1 MKSNRLSAWLA
12 FALMLGA
19 TPDAPA
25 HDAGAEMAT
34 AARRFLASLS
44 EAQRAKTTFSFAD
57 EERRNW
63 AFVPKDRAG
72 LPVKEMTTEQRRLG
86 MELLRSAM
94 SDHGFRKATNI
105 ISLELILKDLEGPG
119 ARFDRNPELYYF
131 SVFGQPSADRP
142 WGFRIEGHHL
152 SVNLAL
158 AGGDLISV
166 TPSFFGSNP
175 AEVRRGP
182 RSGLRVLAEE
192 EDAARVLLRA
202 LDEAQ
207 RRVAVV
213 SASAPADIITGN
225 QRMVTALEPVGISGD
240 ALSEYQR
247 VLLRKLIGTYVRR
260 FRPEVADDDLRK
272 IEKAG
277 IERVRFAWYG
287 GDERGAK
294 HYYRVQGPTFLLEY
308 DNTQNEGNHIH
319 SVWRDFGNDFG
330 DDILKRHYLQS
341 PHHEATQK

>member
-119 ARFDRNPELYYF
+119 RGVGT
-131 SVFGQPSADRP
+131 S
-142 WGFRIEGHHL
+142 
-152 SVNLAL
+152 
-158 AGGDLISV
+158 DL
-166 TPSFFGSNP
+166 
-175 AEVRRGP
+175 
-182 RSGLRVLAEE
+182 
-192 EDAARVLLRA
+192 
-202 LDEAQ
+202 
-207 RRVAVV
+207 
-213 SASAPADIITGN
+213 
-225 QRMVTALEPVGISGD
+225 
-240 ALSEYQR
+240 
-247 VLLRKLIGTYVRR
+247 KRR
-260 FRPEVADDDLRK
+260 FEFP
-272 IEKAG
+272 G
-277 IERVRFAWYG
+277 
-287 GDERGAK
+287 
-294 HYYRVQGPTFLLEY
+294 
-308 DNTQNEGNHIH
+308 
-319 SVWRDFGNDFG
+319 
-330 DDILKRHYLQS
+330 
-341 PHHEATQK
+341 